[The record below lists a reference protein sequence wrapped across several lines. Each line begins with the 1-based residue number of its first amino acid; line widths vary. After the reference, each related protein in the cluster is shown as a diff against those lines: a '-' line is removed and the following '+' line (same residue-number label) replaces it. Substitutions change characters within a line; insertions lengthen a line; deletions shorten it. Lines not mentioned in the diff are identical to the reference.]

1 MLLVIDVGNT
11 HITLGV
17 FNKKELVGTFRLT
30 TRQNRTSDEYGI
42 FMCDVLKYQGINKD

>member
-17 FNKKELVGTFRLT
+17 FKEKELVGTFRLT

-42 FMCDVLKYQGINKD
+42 FYVRFAEVPGDS